1 MELIPTIAHH
11 CVASSPSNK
20 IMQHYYHPLKATGSE
35 DIPSIMG
42 LTASPV
48 TKQNTTGL
56 EYMTNSNYLNAMML
70 IVYRKIEGNLDAICR
85 TPKTHREEMMQF
97 VHRPELET
105 VAFEASNWAHSKIL
119 QGLLEI
125 RDQLVFQED
134 PLVRRLKAKE
144 NSEELQK
151 VLQKQKTPCQ
161 TQLKMFFA
169 RAETI
174 HDELG
179 PWAADLFVTSC
190 IERVRVLVEG
200 KTQGNMFIEW
210 EYDEKTYISRVLS
223 RVPCMVSPRK
233 GIPDVLSDKAEK
245 LVRLLTSEY
254 TPGFRGIVFAQ
265 QRSTVVMLTHL
276 LSHHPL
282 MADIIPGSFVGDS
295 NYAGKKTN
303 ITELTSPHDQ
313 KEAIDDLRTGKKNL
327 LIATSVLEEGIDVS
341 ACNLVVCFDPPSNLR
356 SFIQRRGRARK
367 EASKFIIFLNE
378 DDSDLSSK
386 WGKMEQVMKDVYS
399 NDMRELEEIQARE
412 DILED
417 GSRFFTIETTG

>member
-1 MELIPTIAHH
+1 
-11 CVASSPSNK
+11 
-20 IMQHYYHPLKATGSE
+20 
-35 DIPSIMG
+35 
-42 LTASPV
+42 
-48 TKQNTTGL
+48 
-56 EYMTNSNYLNAMML
+56 MML
-70 IVYRKIEGNLDAICR
+70 ILCRKIEGNLDAICR
-85 TPKTHREEMMQF
+85 TPKTHREEMMQY

-105 VAFEASNWAHSKIL
+105 ITFEASKWGHSRIL

-125 RDQLVFQED
+125 RDRLVIQED
-134 PLVRRLKAKE
+134 PLVKRLKANGNIKE
-144 NSEELQK
+144 LEK
-151 VLQKQKTPCQ
+151 VLEKDKTPCQ
-161 TQLKMFFA
+161 SQLKMFFA

-174 HDELG
+174 HSELG

-190 IERVRVLVEG
+190 IERVRVLVDG
-200 KTQGNMFIEW
+200 KSQGNMFIEW
-210 EYDEKTYISRVLS
+210 EYDEKTYISGVLS
-223 RVPCMVSPRK
+223 GVPGIESPRK
-233 GIPDVLSDKAEK
+233 GIPDVLSDKADK
-245 LVRLLTSEY
+245 LIRLLTSEY

-265 QRSTVVMLTHL
+265 QRSTVVMLNHL

-282 MADIIPGSFVGDS
+282 MADIIPGSFAGDS

-313 KEAIDDLRTGKKNL
+313 KEAINDLRTGKKNL

-378 DDSDLSSK
+378 DDSDSLLK
-386 WGKMEQVMKDVYS
+386 WGKMEEVMKDIYS

-417 GSRFFTIETTG
+417 GSRFFPIEATG